1 MIDVARLLYNSQ
13 GNRLIYSVLIR
24 LHKLCTSE
32 NFIFGQFG
40 YLLLRDTCSWITV
53 GNFLVISL
61 IFRSVKNFSQSE
73 IGSLYDFCEIFYMRM
88 TKKICY
94 VLLKQR

>member
-1 MIDVARLLYNSQ
+1 MASGGRGQVRVEKFERGLCPWVEQQRLKGKKTTMIDVARLLYNSQ

-40 YLLLRDTCSWITV
+40 YLLLR
-53 GNFLVISL
+53 
-61 IFRSVKNFSQSE
+61 
-73 IGSLYDFCEIFYMRM
+73 
-88 TKKICY
+88 
-94 VLLKQR
+94 